1 MLRPILYT
9 SLVCA
14 LACDAA
20 ESKPAVSTASTAPAK
35 AEAKKATPAEAKP
48 AEAKPAEAKPAEA
61 KVEEAKAEAPKVDT
75 KPLASFPAVPADAA
89 AIDVLGGRMRVPKGA
104 KLGKNI
110 NGWQDVTAK
119 NGFAMV
125 VRESFEGIAQV
136 KESLGEVELVVDEP
150 TTLVYQKGGKFG
162 FVQFVDA
169 KGPPEL
175 EGEADRTFECRVGD
189 AMAWAMKSDPQL
201 VARDQVDQL
210 VAACRTLVLAP

>member
-1 MLRPILYT
+1 MLRPILYM
-9 SLVCA
+9 SLACA

-35 AEAKKATPAEAKP
+35 TEAKAAKP
-48 AEAKPAEAKPAEA
+48 AEAKPVEAKADEAEAD
-61 KVEEAKAEAPKVDT
+61 EAKAEAPKVDA
-75 KPLASFPAVPADAA
+75 KPLATFPAVPADAV
-89 AIDVLGGRMRVPKGA
+89 AIDVLGGRMRAPKGA

-110 NGWQDVTAK
+110 NGWQDITAK

-189 AMAWAMKSDPQL
+189 AMAWAMKSDPRL
-201 VARDQVDQL
+201 VAREQVDQL